1 MHPSKI
7 FDNYIIMDRKQKY
20 ELKYRMMFKPTR
32 MMFVKKIENIQLHE
46 VEQEKNLFQTE
57 NKNWI

>member
-7 FDNYIIMDRKQKY
+7 CDNYIIMDRKQKY
-20 ELKYRMMFKPTR
+20 ELKYRMMFKPSR
-32 MMFVKKIENIQLHE
+32 MISVRKIENILLYE

-57 NKNWI
+57 KKN